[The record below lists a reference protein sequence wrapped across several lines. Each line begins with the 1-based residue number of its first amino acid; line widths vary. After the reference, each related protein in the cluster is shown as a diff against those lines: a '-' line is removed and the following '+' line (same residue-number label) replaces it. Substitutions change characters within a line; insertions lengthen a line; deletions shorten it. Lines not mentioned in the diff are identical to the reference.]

1 MKTLT
6 LDEKQYTDVMNYLQE
21 LPFKMSNNLI
31 VQLDGLFKEQNKE
44 EEAKEDALPEWS
56 KMERQTSK

>member
-1 MKTLT
+1 MKQLTLT
-6 LDEKQYTDVMNYLQE
+6 EQQYTEVMNYLQE

-44 EEAKEDALPEWS
+44 KEETEES
-56 KMERQTSK
+56 ITT

>member
-6 LDEKQYTDVMNYLQE
+6 LDEQQYTEVMAYLQE

-31 VQLDGLFKEQNKE
+31 VQLDSLFKEQNPDEPKE
-44 EEAKEDALPEWS
+44 ETEETA
-56 KMERQTSK
+56 